1 MPDLAS
7 PAESIER
14 FAELIALE
22 DDGYTPRRAILLA
35 AGVQAPEWRQL
46 ERAWMERLAAADDPD
61 LALRFG
67 KTYALTRLSFSNRM
81 VPAGTPAAG
90 LAEGDAEPT
99 PASPVPTRFDTHDTL
114 VDGAPPVA
122 ALLALDGVDLPASH
136 ATEQLEEIGEGRA
149 PVQPLDDPPQPAPRD
164 PADST
169 LICPPGAV
177 PREPLPFVRPAVPP
191 GKRLAFYDTQTGA
204 RLDEPVLVDAPTNE
218 S

>member
-1 MPDLAS
+1 MSDPAS

-22 DDGYTPRRAILLA
+22 DDGYTPRRAILLT
-35 AGVQAPEWRQL
+35 AGVQGPEWRQI
-46 ERAWMERLAAADDPD
+46 ERAWMGRLAAADDPD

-81 VPAGTPAAG
+81 VPAETPAAG
-90 LAEGDAEPT
+90 LAEGDAEPA
-99 PASPVPTRFDTHDTL
+99 PASPVPPPRFDTHDTL
-114 VDGAPPVA
+114 VDAAPPTA
-122 ALLALDGVDLPASH
+122 ALLGGDPPADH

-149 PVQPLDDPPQPAPRD
+149 PLQPLDNPSQPAPRD
-164 PADST
+164 PADTT
-169 LICPPGAV
+169 LICPLGAV
-177 PREPLPFVRPAVPP
+177 PREPLPFVPPVPPP

-204 RLDEPVLVDAPTNE
+204 RLDQPVLVDAPTDE